1 MEAHH
6 EYRVHAFGAGGRNG
20 VVHAEGVL
28 SSISFSAPPEFL
40 GEPGRWTPEH
50 FLVAAVASC
59 FVSTFSGIAEKSC
72 LGFASFN
79 LEAEGVLGNED
90 GIWRFTEIKLRPV
103 VTVLKE
109 EDRDRVI
116 RLLEK
121 AEKSCLIARSL
132 PFKVTLFPAVK
143 IEEELSV
150 PARVTLMK
158 STPEHEKAIC
168 ALDGSAQGTKSE
180 GLYPTRGLD
189 AKRIGDLL
197 KLPVN

>member
-6 EYRVHAFGAGGRNG
+6 EYRVNAFGAGGRNG

-28 SSISFSAPPEFL
+28 SCISFSAPPEFL

-59 FVSTFSGIAEKSC
+59 FVSTFSGIAEKSR

-79 LEAEGVLGNED
+79 LDAEGVLGNED

-103 VTVLKE
+103 VAVLKE

-116 RLLEK
+116 RVLEK

-132 PFKVTLFPAVK
+132 QCKSRPLPRGEDRRGIVGPNKRLKNLQHQDDQRSLTTPA
-143 IEEELSV
+143 
-150 PARVTLMK
+150 
-158 STPEHEKAIC
+158 
-168 ALDGSAQGTKSE
+168 G
-180 GLYPTRGLD
+180 
-189 AKRIGDLL
+189 
-197 KLPVN
+197 KLQ

>member
-1 MEAHH
+1 MEAHY

-59 FVSTFSGIAEKSC
+59 FVSTFSGIAEKSR

-79 LEAEGVLGNED
+79 LDAEGVLGNKD

-103 VTVLKE
+103 VTILNE

-121 AEKSCLIARSL
+121 TEKSCLVARSIQ
-132 PFKVTLFPAVK
+132 FKVVLFPAVK
-143 IEEELSV
+143 IEEELS
-150 PARVTLMK
+150 ALTRV
-158 STPEHEKAIC
+158 
-168 ALDGSAQGTKSE
+168 
-180 GLYPTRGLD
+180 
-189 AKRIGDLL
+189 
-197 KLPVN
+197 

>member
-6 EYRVHAFGAGGRNG
+6 KYRVHAFGAGGRNG

-40 GEPGRWTPEH
+40 GEPDRWTPEH

-59 FVSTFSGIAEKSC
+59 FVSTFSGIAEKSR
-72 LGFASFN
+72 LEFATFN
-79 LEAEGVLGNED
+79 LDAEGLLGNED
-90 GIWRFTEIKLRPV
+90 AIWRFTEIKLWPV

-109 EDRDRVI
+109 EDRDRAI

-132 PFKVTLFPAVK
+132 QCKVVLFPAVK
-143 IEEELSV
+143 IKEEFSV
-150 PARVTLMK
+150 PAGV
-158 STPEHEKAIC
+158 
-168 ALDGSAQGTKSE
+168 
-180 GLYPTRGLD
+180 
-189 AKRIGDLL
+189 
-197 KLPVN
+197 

>member
-1 MEAHH
+1 MEAHY

-59 FVSTFSGIAEKSC
+59 FVSTFSGIAEKSR

-79 LEAEGVLGNED
+79 LDAEGVLGNKD
-90 GIWRFTEIKLRPV
+90 GIWRFTEIKLQPI

-109 EDRDRVI
+109 EDHDQAIRV
-116 RLLEK
+116 LEK

-132 PFKVTLFPAVK
+132 QCKLTLFPAVQTK
-143 IEEELSV
+143 EELSV
-150 PARVTLMK
+150 AATV
-158 STPEHEKAIC
+158 
-168 ALDGSAQGTKSE
+168 
-180 GLYPTRGLD
+180 
-189 AKRIGDLL
+189 
-197 KLPVN
+197 

>member
-1 MEAHH
+1 MEPHH

-59 FVSTFSGIAEKSC
+59 FVSTFSGIAEKSR

-79 LEAEGVLGNED
+79 LDAEGVLGNKD
-90 GIWRFTEIKLRPV
+90 GIWRFTEIKLRPI

-109 EDRDRVI
+109 EDHDQAIRV
-116 RLLEK
+116 LEK

-132 PFKVTLFPAVK
+132 QCKLTLFPAVQTN
-143 IEEELSV
+143 EELFV
-150 PARVTLMK
+150 PAIV
-158 STPEHEKAIC
+158 
-168 ALDGSAQGTKSE
+168 
-180 GLYPTRGLD
+180 
-189 AKRIGDLL
+189 
-197 KLPVN
+197 

>member
-1 MEAHH
+1 MEAPL
-6 EYRVHAFGAGGRNG
+6 EYRIKAFGAGGPNG

-28 SSISFSAPPEFL
+28 SCISFSAPPEFL

-59 FVSTFSGIAEKSC
+59 FVSTFSGIAEKSR
-72 LGFASFN
+72 LEFASFN
-79 LEAEGVLGNED
+79 LDAEGLLGSAD

-109 EDRDRVI
+109 EDRDRAI

-132 PFKVTLFPAVK
+132 QFKVTLVPAVK
-143 IEEELSV
+143 VEVELAV
-150 PARVTLMK
+150 PAR
-158 STPEHEKAIC
+158 I
-168 ALDGSAQGTKSE
+168 
-180 GLYPTRGLD
+180 
-189 AKRIGDLL
+189 
-197 KLPVN
+197 

>member
-6 EYRVHAFGAGGRNG
+6 EYRIKAFGAGGRNG

-28 SSISFSAPPEFL
+28 SCISFSAPPEFL

-59 FVSTFSGIAEKSC
+59 FVSTFSGIAEKSG
-72 LGFASFN
+72 LEIASFH
-79 LEAEGVLGNED
+79 LDADGLLGNAD

-109 EDRDRVI
+109 EDHDRAI

-121 AEKSCLIARSL
+121 AEKSCLIARSVQ
-132 PFKVTLFPAVK
+132 FKITLVPEVNA
-143 IEEELSV
+143 EEELAV
-150 PARVTLMK
+150 PAR
-158 STPEHEKAIC
+158 I
-168 ALDGSAQGTKSE
+168 
-180 GLYPTRGLD
+180 
-189 AKRIGDLL
+189 
-197 KLPVN
+197 